1 MALTDLARD
10 PRMRRTRLVVIDFES
25 LTPAGRAPVPVEVA
39 AVTLLCQ
46 PDGTLAELD
55 RFTSLMRPPVDVPV
69 THRDQQAGI
78 TPARL
83 AAAPPASEVMAE
95 LEHRVASGPN
105 GHLSLRLV
113 AHNAPTERTLL
124 HGQRTHCPHLAATP
138 LVDSVLLARR
148 AVPELTRHGLS
159 QVADYLGL
167 RIPHDRHRALADV
180 ELTTALLLRLLDRGP
195 WQSLLEI
202 ERDATLSPKPAD
214 TRPVEQT
221 GLF

>member
-25 LTPAGRAPVPVEVA
+25 LTPAGRPPVPVEVA
-39 AVTLLCQ
+39 AITLRCQ

-55 RFTSLMRPPVDVPV
+55 RFTSLMRPPADVPV
-69 THRDQQAGI
+69 THHDEQAGI
-78 TPARL
+78 TTALL
-83 AAAPPASEVMAE
+83 ATAPPASEVMTA
-95 LEHRVASGPN
+95 LDSRLSGDPH
-105 GHLSLRLV
+105 GDLALRLV

-124 HGQRTHCPHLAATP
+124 HGQREHCPHLAATP
-138 LVDSVLLARR
+138 LLDSVLLARR

-180 ELTTALLLRLLDRGP
+180 ELTAALLPLLLDRGP
-195 WQSLLEI
+195 WRSLLEI
-202 ERDATLSPKPAD
+202 ERDANLPPKPAA
-214 TRPVEQT
+214 TPPVEQP